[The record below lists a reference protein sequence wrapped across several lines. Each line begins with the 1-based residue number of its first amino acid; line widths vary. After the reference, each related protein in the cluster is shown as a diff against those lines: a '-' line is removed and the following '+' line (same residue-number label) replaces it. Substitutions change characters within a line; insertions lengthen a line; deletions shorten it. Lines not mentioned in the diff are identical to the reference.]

1 MQPSVA
7 VDRRDGR
14 CKVQLSPSTDRLIGI
29 DTSGGDGR
37 GDFSRGSILLFSGAA
52 KYPALVENL
61 QYYILPCFL
70 HALLVQEGPLRLELP
85 AGVVDV
91 EAVRDDAGVV
101 SITMEQLDGEF
112 GTILDD
118 RALVADVIGL
128 QEDDLLP
135 DVPVQCVT
143 TGAWHIM
150 CAVRDRALL
159 DKCDFDQGKVRQLRA
174 KYPDVEFFCLHVF
187 HVGTADDGSV
197 STMARGF
204 AELPDP
210 LEDPF
215 TGSATGCM
223 GVFCRKYNLLGSATS
238 FTAEQGVQMGRPGM
252 ASVAFSATTQRVRVT
267 GPAVPVVKGT
277 IFVDDA

>member
-1 MQPSVA
+1 MAFRGWGGP
-7 VDRRDGR
+7 
-14 CKVQLSPSTDRLIGI
+14 KVHARSS
-29 DTSGGDGR
+29 SS
-37 GDFSRGSILLFSGAA
+37 F
-52 KYPALVENL
+52 PA
-61 QYYILPCFL
+61 
-70 HALLVQEGPLRLELP
+70 
-85 AGVVDV
+85 
-91 EAVRDDAGVV
+91 
-101 SITMEQLDGEF
+101 T
-112 GTILDD
+112 
-118 RALVADVIGL
+118 

-159 DKCDFDQGKVRQLRA
+159 DKCAFDQGKVRQLRA

-252 ASVAFSATTQRVRVT
+252 ASVAFSTTTQRVRVT